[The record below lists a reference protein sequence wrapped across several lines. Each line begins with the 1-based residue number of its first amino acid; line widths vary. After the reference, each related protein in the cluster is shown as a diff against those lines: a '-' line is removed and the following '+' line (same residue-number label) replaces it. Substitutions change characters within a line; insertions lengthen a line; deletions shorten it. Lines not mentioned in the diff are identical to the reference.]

1 MRIVPSARVRGTGR
15 VERRKF
21 RFGGKKPPRAVRTS
35 GDRPF
40 LEVSPMLKE
49 RGSEAGRLEVTYLMI
64 ASEIRPPSTMPM
76 TSRGANA

>member
-1 MRIVPSARVRGTGR
+1 
-15 VERRKF
+15 
-21 RFGGKKPPRAVRTS
+21 
-35 GDRPF
+35 
-40 LEVSPMLKE
+40 MLKE